1 MTRARTLGIG
11 LIAALA
17 GYALVQATLG
27 GGDSHAREL
36 SRTMTRSAAAAGS
49 RLTPVSYGAVA
60 APSTTGAVAAAT
72 RFLQLLDDSTTG
84 ADPAL
89 RALTLP
95 PLTAQALRG
104 EATATAFKRRLG
116 PGVFIHGW
124 RLGWAVDSSPPGTAT
139 VAIWTVG
146 VVAGTRV
153 ISPPVWST
161 TTCRM
166 RVVDGEWRV
175 AAANTVP
182 GPTPP
187 ASRTDWAAAAL
198 FAPAADRFHV
208 FGDAP

>member
-11 LIAALA
+11 LIAVLA
-17 GYALVQATLG
+17 GYALVQEAI

-36 SRTMTRSAAAAGS
+36 SNTVTRSAGAEGS
-49 RLTPVSYGAVA
+49 RVGRVSDALA
-60 APSTTGAVAAAT
+60 TAPSTAGAVAAAS
-72 RFLQLLDDSTTG
+72 RFLQLLDTGTTA

-95 PLTAQALRG
+95 PLTAQALKG
-104 EATATAFKRRLG
+104 EATAAAFRRRLG
-116 PGVFIHGW
+116 PGVFLHGW
-124 RLGWAVDSSPPGTAT
+124 RLGWAVDSSLRGRAT

-153 ISPPVWST
+153 ISPPDWST
-161 TTCRM
+161 TVCEL
-166 RVVDGEWRV
+166 RVVDGQWRV
-175 AAANTVP
+175 AGANTTP

-187 ASRTDWAAAAL
+187 PAGTASADAAQ
-198 FAPAADRFHV
+198 FATVADRFHL